1 MIESLAELERALRDL
16 KGSGQVLRGYIGY
29 EVAHEFE
36 DLGPAPESPLPR
48 LWFTTAKDTAEG
60 QPIDLPPVSIRSS
73 AGFEASVER
82 IVRRIHAGD
91 LFQTNLCRH
100 LDGPFDARHAWALY
114 QRLPKQAHSTFLDLG
129 GGRTVLSMSP
139 ETFLRVDASG
149 RIESTPIKGTRPL
162 TVDPRELLD
171 SSKDRAELSMVVDV
185 TRNDLSRVCLPGS
198 VHVVEHAALMTL
210 PTLYHTYSRVVGQL
224 RPGVTTLDILR
235 ATFPPA
241 SITGAPK
248 IEAIKAAQAEEL
260 RSRGPCMGAIGWIR
274 PDDGAMELSVAIRT
288 AYTANGAITY
298 LAGCGITADSVPID
312 ELRESEAKAAAFL
325 QALDTGKL

>member
-1 MIESLAELERALRDL
+1 VIETLVDLERALRDL
-16 KGSGQVLRGYIGY
+16 KGSGQVLRGYLGY
-29 EVAHEFE
+29 ELAHDLE

-48 LWFTTAKDTAEG
+48 LWFTTAAAKE
-60 QPIDLPPVSIRSS
+60 PVLHSIPTHVPVRSS
-73 AGFEASVER
+73 PGFEDAVAR
-82 IVRRIHAGD
+82 IVQRIHAGD
-91 LFQTNLCRH
+91 LFQTNLCRY
-100 LDGPFDARHAWALY
+100 LDAPFDPRASWALFN
-114 QRLPKQAHSTFLDLG
+114 RLPKQAHSNFLDLG
-129 GGRTVLSMSP
+129 QGRTVLSMSP

-149 RIESTPIKGTRPL
+149 RIESLPIKGTRPL
-162 TVDPRELLD
+162 TADPRELLA
-171 SSKDRAELSMVVDV
+171 SAKDRAELAMVVDV

-198 VHVVEHAALMTL
+198 VQVVEHAALMTL

-224 RPGVTTLDILR
+224 RPGVTPVDIIR

-248 IEAIKAAQAEEL
+248 IEAIKAAQAEER

-288 AYTANGAITY
+288 AYTANGNITY
-298 LAGCGITADSVPID
+298 LAGCGITAESVPAE

-325 QALDTGKL
+325 LALDTK